1 MAVVNITAFLQKIV
15 KDQIIW
21 SESMTK
27 STRLTAQPVVKAYEM
42 ATATSPEQ
50 SPRVRLGDSLS
61 PWAEAPKVRLGDS
74 LMPW

>member
-1 MAVVNITAFLQKIV
+1 
-15 KDQIIW
+15 
-21 SESMTK
+21 MTK
-27 STRLTAQPVVKAYEM
+27 SIKSTTQPVAEGSKSP
-42 ATATSPEQ
+42 TTITSEQ